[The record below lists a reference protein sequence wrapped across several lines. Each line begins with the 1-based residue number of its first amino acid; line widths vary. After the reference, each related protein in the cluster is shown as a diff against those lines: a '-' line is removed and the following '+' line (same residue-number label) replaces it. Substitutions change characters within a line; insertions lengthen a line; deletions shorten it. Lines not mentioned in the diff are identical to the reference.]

1 MAEMT
6 TVAKV
11 VVGVAAAELAEP
23 ASGNLSFLKFRL
35 AVMDAAHRRD
45 LSPVAALLR
54 DPTAALTQENR
65 DQLAELLVPLQ
76 RGAKVRGKLVG
87 RAGRDTT
94 VERDYAYYRA
104 LLAYRHA
111 HKTSRIP
118 ADAKEEIAARFGML
132 DFETARKAG
141 GRGKRR
147 YDAEQAARS
156 GE

>member
-1 MAEMT
+1 MT

-11 VVGVAAAELAEP
+11 VVGVAAAELAKP
-23 ASGNLSFLKFRL
+23 ASGNLSFLRCRF
-35 AVMDAAHRRD
+35 AVMDAADQRD

-54 DPTAALTQENR
+54 DPTASLTQEDR
-65 DQLAELLVPLQ
+65 DLLAELLVPLQ
-76 RGAKVRGKLVG
+76 RGAKVRGALLG

-94 VERDYAYYRA
+94 IERDLDYYRA

-118 ADAKEEIAARFGML
+118 ADAKEKIAVRFDL
-132 DFETARKAG
+132 QDFETARKAE

-147 YDAEQAARS
+147 YEAEQAARS